1 MVVGMNPEWLHSI
14 PDWQKRIGKD
24 GASKLLDA
32 DPFRQE
38 WIIRGVVVNRA
49 EMRAFERRKWGIK

>member
-1 MVVGMNPEWLHSI
+1 MKAEWLRSI
-14 PDWQKRIGKD
+14 PEWQKRIGKD
-24 GASKLLDA
+24 GATKLLDA